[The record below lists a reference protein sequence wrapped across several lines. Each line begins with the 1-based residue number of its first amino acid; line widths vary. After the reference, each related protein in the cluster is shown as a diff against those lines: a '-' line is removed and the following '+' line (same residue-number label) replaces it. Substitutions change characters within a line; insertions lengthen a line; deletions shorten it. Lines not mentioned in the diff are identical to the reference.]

1 MTNKNVQL
9 PQKQYRRRFEVA
21 EIDKNDLEAVLD
33 MGLASLKG
41 RKAKYPDTEE
51 GLELF
56 KETTYEYFEYVQSCN
71 KQEDREHKLIP
82 DIESWAVF
90 LGITRMTL
98 LTYEKTRD
106 QEWQDFI
113 ARGKDLITAAKKQ
126 LIFRQKIPAV
136 IGIFDLTNNSGYL
149 NASEFKL
156 VPDMQAHKKATLT
169 AEQLP
174 RLFPPD
180 TESLPDTSIKLPKTV
195 YRADE

>member
-1 MTNKNVQL
+1 
-9 PQKQYRRRFEVA
+9 
-21 EIDKNDLEAVLD
+21 
-33 MGLASLKG
+33 
-41 RKAKYPDTEE
+41 
-51 GLELF
+51 
-56 KETTYEYFEYVQSCN
+56 
-71 KQEDREHKLIP
+71 
-82 DIESWAVF
+82 
-90 LGITRMTL
+90 MTL

-156 VPDMQAHKKATLT
+156 VPDIQAHKKNTLT

-174 RLFPPD
+174 RLFPPKA
-180 TESLPDTSIKLPKTV
+180 ESLPDTSIKLPKTV
-195 YRADE
+195 YSANE